1 MAGEV
6 FSQNVNIKGKIIN
19 TTNRSYLVRLLTYN
33 DMLTGEQTAVDETKS
48 DADGNFNIEAHIDEV
63 VMAQLAVDL
72 ERVDILLKP
81 NANYDV
87 EIVIPEQKDDV
98 SYYERQTP
106 TLKMNNADDGE
117 LYYQYFMSNRIID
130 DFLLNNFDKIYRG
143 RQLSL
148 IDSVDVEI
156 EKYLG
161 VVNSDFVKEN
171 IRYRKASIQMMF
183 NKSRVKEQ
191 CFAKQEIL
199 YSHPA
204 YMNLFQELFTDY
216 LTSKQFS
223 RSELIRFLR
232 VDYDRF
238 VSYLM
243 QNDVFLAENKDLAEL
258 IVAYNLRRMYY
269 EMPDDKKL
277 FLDRIKYL
285 SQNATNQR
293 NRTLITDMLKQ
304 IEHLS
309 FNSEA
314 PDFSFY
320 DRNGNVV
327 KLSDYKDKI
336 VLLQFVNKVS
346 SMTDYQ
352 FEVLKEYSNQFQDTV
367 QIVTVATEDCFED
380 YEKLFDSKSYHWDL
394 LNLGDDILLL
404 EKYRI
409 RTFPDY
415 VILGKNGKVGMA
427 PAPAPDQYLDFHI
440 RRLYK
445 YYKN

>member
-48 DADGNFNIEAHIDEV
+48 DADGNFNIEAHIDEI

-445 YYKN
+445 YYKK

>member
-48 DADGNFNIEAHIDEV
+48 DADGNFNIEAHIDEI

-293 NRTLITDMLKQ
+293 NRTLIIDMLKQ

>member
-48 DADGNFNIEAHIDEV
+48 DADGNFNIEAHIDEI

>member
-48 DADGNFNIEAHIDEV
+48 DADGNFNIDAHIDEI

>member
-48 DADGNFNIEAHIDEV
+48 DADGNFNIEAHIDEI

-293 NRTLITDMLKQ
+293 NRMLITDMLKQ